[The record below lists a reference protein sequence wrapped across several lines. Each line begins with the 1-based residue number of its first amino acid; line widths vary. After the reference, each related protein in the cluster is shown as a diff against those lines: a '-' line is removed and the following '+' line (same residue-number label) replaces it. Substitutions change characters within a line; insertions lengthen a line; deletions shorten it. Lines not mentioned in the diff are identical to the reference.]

1 MPLLNN
7 PWKHPISTVEVCC
20 NQGKGIK
27 WPNNS
32 FLFNYQTQ
40 CQKNRQ
46 YVANKMQ
53 IVCLRLSCEHLPLS
67 DSKRTGMCWQISVNS
82 PAPNFM
88 KICSAVLQKRTLGF
102 WKNHATPRLLR
113 ALPSCVAC
121 DNLMLYCTSLVS
133 TMTSPS
139 GLTFRTHVK
148 LRSIRLRMRR
158 HTTLQ

>member
-7 PWKHPISTVEVCC
+7 AWKHPISTAEVCW
-20 NQGKGIK
+20 NKGKEVK
-27 WPNNS
+27 WTNNS
-32 FLFNYQTQ
+32 LLFNYQTQ
-40 CQKNRQ
+40 CQKNQ
-46 YVANKMQ
+46 HVANKIQ
-53 IVCLRLSCEHLPLS
+53 IVCLRLSCQHLPSS
-67 DSKRTGMCWQISVNS
+67 DTTKKTGMCWQISVNS
-82 PAPNFM
+82 PTPNFM

-113 ALPSCVAC
+113 ALPSSVAC
-121 DNLMLYCTSLVS
+121 HNLMLYCTSLVS

-139 GLTFRTHVK
+139 VLTFRTHVK